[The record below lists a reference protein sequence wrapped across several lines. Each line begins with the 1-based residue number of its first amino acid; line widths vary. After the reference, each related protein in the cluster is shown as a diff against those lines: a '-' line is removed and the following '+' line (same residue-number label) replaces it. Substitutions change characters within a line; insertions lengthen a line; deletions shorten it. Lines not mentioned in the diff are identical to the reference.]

1 MKDTAPDLSLSQSG
15 KEPLVIASQAI
26 REAGAILKSHF
37 WQEKKIQSKGR
48 RNLVTDID
56 LLTEQHILSLLND
69 EYPNHSTLGE
79 ESGKTE
85 GTSDYCWVI
94 DPLDGTTNYVYG
106 IPIFAVSLGLTYKD
120 EVVLGMVY
128 DPLRDELFWAQK
140 GREAFLNDSPISVAG
155 ERNLQTTI
163 IGLDLGYDD
172 TKTRDMLLRVNGFW
186 SGEKGLRLIGSA
198 ALGLAYV
205 ACGRLDIY
213 LHPRIYPWDIAAG
226 ILLIREAG
234 GEVTDWQGKPA
245 TIWSDKIFACGD
257 ISEHQTVR
265 AVLRD
270 CCLRS

>member
-1 MKDTAPDLSLSQSG
+1 MKDPAPDLSLSQSG

-213 LHPRIYPWDIAAG
+213 LHPRIYPWDIAGG

-245 TIWSDKIFACGD
+245 TVWDTSIFACGD

-265 AVLRD
+265 AVLSD
-270 CCLRS
+270 YSDH